1 MTKRWRIISNV
12 YDYFE
17 KISVGGEWMESKGNI
32 RFTYKCRHC
41 SVKLTIIGCN
51 TSNLNKHQSRCC
63 GRFNAWANQAPGSID
78 PNLGAHLAAE
88 EQEEILKELVKA
100 LVAIQVSFSIFETPR
115 LQNVLKRLAPNF
127 QWPCRRT
134 LATLASQLY
143 YEGKEKLINEVKA
156 LPLDTLIW
164 HWFLLRQVALCL
176 TLKCFFK
183 YISKKLTHFVQ
194 TMNGPH
200 TGITLA
206 WTVWESLGERGML
219 KQLYSLT
226 GDNAANNMAMMT
238 QLQNK
243 FAGINFTWHKDDQY
257 HRCAC
262 HILNLVAK
270 DFLNFMGELSDEDY
284 EFFNEYLAIN
294 KAPIEDSNNEITP
307 TSKDLKASIKQVQK
321 RSGDVAKKG
330 RARALNQATLET
342 QDKLGVL
349 QLLNNQLIMGS
360 QNQDRM
366 ELGPV
371 IRPPGS
377 AKQREIFI
385 QARNKT
391 RDPQLLP
398 ISIPM
403 TRWNYFLKQIQRARQ
418 LKLLIQIYT
427 SLPQTMKYQ
436 LSDKSWCAME
446 YMEPILSMFEKTCN
460 IFQSNA
466 PTKHLVLPYYQVIL
480 NSLKHYGNV
489 SPHTWRQACEAAYS
503 KLNKYYE
510 IELQN
515 DDSLIAAFLNPKYC
529 K

>member
-1 MTKRWRIISNV
+1 
-12 YDYFE
+12 
-17 KISVGGEWMESKGNI
+17 
-32 RFTYKCRHC
+32 
-41 SVKLTIIGCN
+41 
-51 TSNLNKHQSRCC
+51 
-63 GRFNAWANQAPGSID
+63 
-78 PNLGAHLAAE
+78 
-88 EQEEILKELVKA
+88 
-100 LVAIQVSFSIFETPR
+100 
-115 LQNVLKRLAPNF
+115 
-127 QWPCRRT
+127 
-134 LATLASQLY
+134 
-143 YEGKEKLINEVKA
+143 
-156 LPLDTLIW
+156 
-164 HWFLLRQVALCL
+164 
-176 TLKCFFK
+176 
-183 YISKKLTHFVQ
+183 
-194 TMNGPH
+194 MNGPH

-206 WTVWESLGERGML
+206 WTIWESLGKQGML

-226 GDNAANNMAMMT
+226 GNNAANNMAMMN

-243 FAGINFTWHKDDQY
+243 FAGINVTWHKDDRY
-257 HRCAC
+257 HCCAC

-284 EFFNEYLAIN
+284 EFFDEYLAID
-294 KAPIEDSNNEITP
+294 KAPIEDSDNEITP
-307 TSKDLKASIKQVQK
+307 TSKYLKASIKQVQK
-321 RSGDVAKKG
+321 QSGDVSKKG

-342 QDKLGVL
+342 QDKSGDL
-349 QLLNNQLIMGS
+349 QLLNNQLKMGS
-360 QNQDRM
+360 QNQDHM

-377 AKQREIFI
+377 AKQQESFI

-418 LKLLIQIYT
+418 LKLSIQIYT
-427 SLPQTMKYQ
+427 SSPQTMKYQ
-436 LSDKSWCAME
+436 LSDESWCAME

-460 IFQSNA
+460 ISQSNA

-480 NSLKHYGNV
+480 NHLQHYANV

-503 KLNKYYE
+503 KLNKYYK

-529 K
+529 ESIFKRLAIPLARTKQIIDKVSN